1 MERSGSSPGLNLQ
14 NRVCQANSDCSSAC
28 LCKSPNLFRARPFW
42 QRCLMDVASIMY
54 FSITRAIFSFL
65 AHWHLICAMSSLYY
79 CQIPLTP
86 FHLVSYIE
94 LVDLYAPPPLI
105 LECSHLRWW
114 RSFCFFLYL
123 ISYGVIGGCRVPLVS
138 GRPSAGGSEGW
149 GRGWW
154 AEREREKMKE
164 NNFRSKLIWNR
175 KEQKSEAQK
184 TRRKSPIIS
193 CCYHNIKTKMI
204 WFHFLRLFH
213 SCIFIVFFLC
223 VCFVLVQVS
232 RRVGLTEGG
241 GD

>member
-1 MERSGSSPGLNLQ
+1 MSDGRRFDNVFFNYSCYFQFFGALAFDMRYVLFVLLSDSVDPVSPRFIHWTRRS
-14 NRVCQANSDCSSAC
+14 
-28 LCKSPNLFRARPFW
+28 LC
-42 QRCLMDVASIMY
+42 
-54 FSITRAIFSFL
+54 
-65 AHWHLICAMSSLYY
+65 
-79 CQIPLTP
+79 
-86 FHLVSYIE
+86 
-94 LVDLYAPPPLI
+94 PPPLI

>member
-1 MERSGSSPGLNLQ
+1 MSDGRRFDNVFFNYSCYFQFFGALAFWYALCPLCTIVRFRWPRFTSFHTLNSS
-14 NRVCQANSDCSSAC
+14 
-28 LCKSPNLFRARPFW
+28 
-42 QRCLMDVASIMY
+42 I
-54 FSITRAIFSFL
+54 
-65 AHWHLICAMSSLYY
+65 SL
-79 CQIPLTP
+79 
-86 FHLVSYIE
+86 
-94 LVDLYAPPPLI
+94 PPPLI

-213 SCIFIVFFLC
+213 SC
-223 VCFVLVQVS
+223 S
-232 RRVGLTEGG
+232 EGY
-241 GD
+241 